1 MTTMSTPMKQLKV
14 GVSIFVRK
22 GEQSLWENGIFQ
34 NCLFLVML
42 LMRSPQDHVVDDL
55 GSEII
60 KREVRDVR
68 FASLQRSFHVATM
81 DYDADLIVAESRR
94 FITSVH

>member
-1 MTTMSTPMKQLKV
+1 MTALNPPRRLKV

-42 LMRSPQDHVVDDL
+42 LMRSPRVSQAFLVAGGGDGGPED
-55 GSEII
+55 
-60 KREVRDVR
+60 
-68 FASLQRSFHVATM
+68 ASAFLADSPVPVIDMADAPRRSST
-81 DYDADLIVAESRR
+81 
-94 FITSVH
+94 